1 MVAIL
6 VIPALRR
13 FVQEVHEFEAGL
25 NNSLE
30 TEKQTQKIGVLLP
43 GIR

>member
-1 MVAIL
+1 MVTIL

-30 TEKQTQKIGVLLP
+30 TEKQTQEISVLFL